1 MIYLLLAGSPGI
13 HNSEEN
19 TRREFDIRQDS
30 INDNNDQHS
39 TTSTEECNVEE
50 YLRII
55 RADRF
60 FHVIEVMPESH
71 NEKKNE
77 KIDENK
83 NENRNESK
91 NEYKNVNE
99 NENGDRNG
107 IMSAHE
113 SLDGAIV
120 NNTFSSSS
128 ANSSSS
134 SSSSA
139 SSSSSDDNENH
150 YSGLLKIKSGSCHKV
165 SYKIR
170 AKDPS
175 NLIIGN
181 FLTPLGI
188 RYIDVQKNKSNRR
201 HLLTYNLC
209 DNSDNLNDHNNVL
222 QSIPFT
228 KNDNDHDIINNKN
241 NDNNENNNNDNNN
254 NNNNNNNDD
263 SNNDNNNNINNNNN
277 SNNNNNYNNNND
289 IIYNE
294 FKHQKNFSDSQLS
307 SSSQVAWSL
316 GTKYLNKSALYKDVH
331 VYNLDRA
338 YHGPACRS
346 SQEKNYHSY
355 DHKQQNF
362 SNRQVKEFVLLFIY
376 LCHHLFVRCFINLSI
391 CLFVC

>member
-91 NEYKNVNE
+91 NKYKNVNE

-134 SSSSA
+134 S

-254 NNNNNNNDD
+254 NNNNNDD
-263 SNNDNNNNINNNNN
+263 SNNDNNNNI
-277 SNNNNNYNNNND
+277 NNNNNYNNNND

-346 SQEKNYHSY
+346 SQEKNYHPY